1 MNGLLLFVSALICVL
16 QLAFGAIASY
26 NLTNLCREDVFYVRK
41 TQHGS
46 RNATVNS
53 FLRVS
58 FEKELPKIKDFYLS
72 KTDMP
77 DLVNA
82 NYTERF
88 KNFHLSYDELLVEV
102 YNEEYIND
110 LKNKNVLIKLKRL
123 VELEEEI
130 DDIFN
135 NAIYTS
141 NKKEWREYYDG
152 KIKKTKTLIE
162 NLADARKNVLNDFF
176 MPFQEFEKL
185 LSSLTFTQYQE
196 PSFSG
201 LFPFIIYSKQIF
213 AVSDMRLDRKSGLF
227 TSPQSNG
234 VLYCNIYL
242 PVNNLKYNEEMLQSE
257 ECARTKDLPLFYR
270 KK

>member
-1 MNGLLLFVSALICVL
+1 M
-16 QLAFGAIASY
+16 
-26 NLTNLCREDVFYVRK
+26 
-41 TQHGS
+41 
-46 RNATVNS
+46 NS

-72 KTDMP
+72 KTDMS

-110 LKNKNVLIKLKRL
+110 LKSKNVLIKLKRL

-130 DDIFN
+130 EDIFT

-196 PSFSG
+196 PIFSG
-201 LFPFIIYSKQIF
+201 LFRFIIYSEQIF
-213 AVSDMRLDRKSGLF
+213 AVSDMRLDRKSGLL

-234 VLYCNIYL
+234 VLYCNIYF